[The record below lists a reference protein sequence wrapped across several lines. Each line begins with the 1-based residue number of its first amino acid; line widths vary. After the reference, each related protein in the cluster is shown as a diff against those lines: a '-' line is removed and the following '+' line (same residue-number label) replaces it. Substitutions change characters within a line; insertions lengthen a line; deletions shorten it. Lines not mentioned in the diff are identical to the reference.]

1 VERIENTL
9 YAKRYPLY
17 AKKELLMYEKFYG
30 FKENPFRMT
39 PDSKFFYPSPK
50 HTEAL
55 SSLLYTIQQ
64 RKGFVVITGEIGAG
78 KTTVC
83 QTLLRKLDL
92 NTKVA
97 RVFNTHLT
105 NRELLIAI
113 LDDLEIP
120 YKPGTKGKLIGQLYD
135 FLITQA
141 FSGVNVVILIDEAQN
156 LSPTVLEEVRMLS
169 NLETEK
175 EKLIQIVLVGQ
186 PQLKEKLKMPKLEQ
200 LRQRVVLHYHI
211 APLTVQETKDYVRHR
226 LAVAGGDSE
235 IFEEEALDRVYAFSK
250 GVPRLTN
257 LICDSALLSGFLYER
272 KTISREIMD
281 EVIREAPLQGSSAE
295 DPSFVEKIAHSV

>member
-1 VERIENTL
+1 
-9 YAKRYPLY
+9 
-17 AKKELLMYEKFYG
+17 MYEKFYG

-39 PDSKFFYPSPK
+39 PDSKFFYPSSK

-55 SSLLYTIQQ
+55 SSLLYTVQQ
-64 RKGFVVITGEIGAG
+64 RKGFVVVTGEIGAG

-113 LDDLEIP
+113 LEDLEVS
-120 YKPGTKGKLIGQLYD
+120 YQPGTKGKLLSQLYD

-156 LSPTVLEEVRMLS
+156 LTPTVLEEVRMLS

-175 EKLIQIVLVGQ
+175 EKLIQIILVGQ
-186 PQLKEKLKMPKLEQ
+186 PQLKEKLKLPRLEQ
-200 LRQRVVLHYHI
+200 LRQRVALHYHI
-211 APLTVQETKDYVRHR
+211 GPLNLQETKEYVRHR
-226 LAVAGGDSE
+226 LSVAGGTPE

-272 KTISREIMD
+272 RTISREVMD
-281 EVIREAPLQGSSAE
+281 EVIREAPLQSSNPE
-295 DPSFVEKIAHSV
+295 FMESTEIYKEVSGG